1 MPQQYLELWWQEAAI
16 TKCVTTWTIF
26 LVPKWEG
33 TEGERVER
41 RGEKEGRG
49 EEKIGKNTVL
59 NESPT
64 PAFQGLS
71 DSKQLYDQQYQRL
84 TLRYNQPKCPPFTH
98 QQHEVITTS
107 SYSYNKT
114 SLTFFF
120 SATFQSISLIHK
132 IFEVFLFTLP
142 LRKGE
147 VFYIFCTH
155 KSLYTKWCE

>member
-1 MPQQYLELWWQEAAI
+1 MGRNGGR
-16 TKCVTTWTIF
+16 KSG
-26 LVPKWEG
+26 K
-33 TEGERVER
+33 ER
-41 RGEKEGRG
+41 RERG
-49 EEKIGKNTVL
+49 ESRRKKIGKNIIL
-59 NESPT
+59 NESLT

-107 SYSYNKT
+107 SSFYNKT

-120 SATFQSISLIHK
+120 SATFRSINLVHK

-155 KSLYTKWCE
+155 KSLYTK